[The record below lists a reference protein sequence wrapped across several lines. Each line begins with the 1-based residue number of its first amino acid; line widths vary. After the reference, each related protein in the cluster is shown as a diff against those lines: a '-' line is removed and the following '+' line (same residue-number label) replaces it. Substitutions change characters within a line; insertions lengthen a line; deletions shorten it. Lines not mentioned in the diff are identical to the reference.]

1 VERLFAEVKDLLR
14 YREDE
19 AVLRPMETISE
30 IFDLFRPGMPK
41 SGMAENHFRIYQE
54 NHEIWLREMADL

>member
-1 VERLFAEVKDLLR
+1 MVKVKDHILFAEVNDLLR

-41 SGMAENHFRIYQE
+41 SGMAD
-54 NHEIWLREMADL
+54 MAL